1 MKDNIK
7 KCKKCS
13 LYLNQSPLI
22 QEKSK
27 GDILWL
33 GLSAKKISDKAEPL
47 SNNTNT
53 GKIIEMIESKIK
65 YKTYKTNLV
74 KCLPLNND
82 NKLRYPTLLEKNA
95 CYSNLA
101 LEIKS
106 LKPKIIILLG
116 SDVADYIA
124 KKLNIEIAKPINY
137 NFGLIKY
144 NNIFYIHIYHP
155 SYIYVYKKKE
165 LNLYTNAVVDIINLA
180 YNIN

>member
-1 MKDNIK
+1 MLENIK
-7 KCKKCS
+7 KCQKCS

-27 GDILWL
+27 CDILWL

-53 GKIIEMIESKIK
+53 GKIIEMIENKIK

-95 CYSNLA
+95 CYSNLK
-101 LEIKS
+101 LEIET

-116 SDVADYIA
+116 SEVADYIT
-124 KKLNIEIAKPINY
+124 KKLNIEIAKPIDY
-137 NFGLIKY
+137 NFRFSKH
-144 NNIFYIHIYHP
+144 NDIFYIHIYHP

-165 LNLYTNAVVDIINLA
+165 FNFYINSVVNIINLV
-180 YNIN
+180 YNN